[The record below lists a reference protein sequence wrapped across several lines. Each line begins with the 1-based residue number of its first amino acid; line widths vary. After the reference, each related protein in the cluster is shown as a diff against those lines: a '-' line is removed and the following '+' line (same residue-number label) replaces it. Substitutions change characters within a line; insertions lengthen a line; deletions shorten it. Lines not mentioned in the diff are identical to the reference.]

1 MLLTCKN
8 HQDLVWRCK
17 DIAYSPEA
25 NEGKGGYNGM
35 RNIFFFGFYLKEP
48 DKHGCNYTSLRTGP
62 DGEMEVARECSC
74 SAHDL
79 IGIPGTEEGG
89 G

>member
-35 RNIFFFGFYLKEP
+35 RNIFFFGFHTPESTTPYSM
-48 DKHGCNYTSLRTGP
+48 TRTPVDGGP
-62 DGEMEVARECSC
+62 PEYARECSC